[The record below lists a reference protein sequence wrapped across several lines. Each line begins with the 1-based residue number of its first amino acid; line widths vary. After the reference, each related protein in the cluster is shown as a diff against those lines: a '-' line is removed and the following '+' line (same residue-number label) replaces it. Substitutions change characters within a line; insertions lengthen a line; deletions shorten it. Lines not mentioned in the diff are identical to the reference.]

1 MSQIS
6 YGTITITDNTD
17 IESIVLEYAI
27 SDSPL
32 TVPSDGWDIARPT
45 WIDGSYIW
53 QRTRIHKSGEDI
65 SNDTFGIAV
74 CVTGSNGSTGL
85 AGRGLVSSNTE
96 YTIAPE
102 IDVITQENMSNYT
115 WTSDV
120 PKFQY
125 YYGPTLDSYFQ
136 RGKEY
141 LEQLDENQ
149 NLYEPI
155 TVSIEYTLTA
165 DTSVTANKPYYTY
178 NSETESYNDVIIE
191 EDDDSEESGEEE
203 INPHENGW
211 YEILINPSEQEDP
224 VWYEKYNPKY
234 WVRVINS
241 YVGSGIFTP
250 IAETLITS
258 NIHDLLLPGI
268 NDGFYGN
275 TDDGNITFNWDSIK
289 QAWTAENLENL
300 SDFSNDYPLLMMGE
314 EIIPEANIFM
324 YQLWNTVNNIE
335 TTETADSIQHTFSHE
350 GTNYNL
356 TFSKEGIG
364 VEGGETEG
372 DGNIHIEYD
381 NYTEY
386 LIYTDTGI
394 TSALI
399 LANTVQSQADDLTN
413 SLIDIRTDYEDFK
426 EGEFKELTDNVSNL
440 TGDVSSLDERT
451 TQISADLRSEVEKI
465 ENKYDIYEGFIEID
479 PDAPYILLGKR
490 EKDETTDTYTIETG
504 VKITSSTL
512 RFESGGKISAYASG
526 QTFHAP
532 DGVYQN
538 IYMQTPKIDPETDMP
553 VTDADGNVVYSGTLG
568 WIARSNGH
576 LSLKPVTRNT

>member
-1 MSQIS
+1 MAQIS
-6 YGTITITDNTD
+6 YGTFTITDNTD

-27 SDSPL
+27 SDNPL
-32 TVPSDGWDIARPT
+32 TVPSEGWDTTRPT

-53 QRTRIHKSGEDI
+53 QRTRIHKSGEDT

-74 CVTGSNGSTGL
+74 CVTGSNGPTGL
-85 AGRGLVSSNTE
+85 AGRGLVGSNTE

-102 IDVITQENMSNYT
+102 IDVITQENMSNYI

-120 PKFQY
+120 PKFKY

-136 RGKEY
+136 RNKEY
-141 LEQLDENQ
+141 LEQLDESQ
-149 NLYEPI
+149 NLYKPI
-155 TVSIEYTLTA
+155 TVHIEYTLTS
-165 DTSVTANKPYYTY
+165 DTSITANKPYYTY
-178 NSETESYNDVIIE
+178 NSEIEAYNDVIIE
-191 EDDDSEESGEEE
+191 EEEGV
-203 INPHENGW
+203 NPQQRGW
-211 YEILINPSEQEDP
+211 YEIQINPSEQENP

-234 WVRVINS
+234 WVRVTNS

-258 NIHDLLLPGI
+258 NIHDLLWALDPKV
-268 NDGFYGN
+268 DDDFYKITN
-275 TDDGNITFNWDSIK
+275 TNGDITFDWSKIK
-289 QAWTAENLENL
+289 SAWTTEHLESL

-324 YQLWNTVNNIE
+324 YQLWNTVNSTE
-335 TTETADSIQHTFSHE
+335 TNETADSIQHTFSHE

-364 VEGGETEG
+364 VDGGTTEG
-372 DGNIHIEYD
+372 NGNIHIEYD

-399 LANTVQSQADDLTN
+399 LANSVQSQADDLAN
-413 SLIDIRTDYEDFK
+413 SLIDIRNDYEDFK
-426 EGEFKELTDNVSNL
+426 EGEFKDLTD
-440 TGDVSSLDERT
+440 DVNKKTDK
-451 TQISADLRSEVEKI
+451 ISADLKSEVERI
-465 ENKYDIYEGFIEID
+465 ENKYDIYEGFIEVN
-479 PDAPYILLGKR
+479 PNAPYILLGKR
-490 EKDETTDTYTIETG
+490 DKDGNAYKTDQLKTG
-504 VKITSSTL
+504 VRITSSTL
-512 RFESGGKISAYASG
+512 RFESDGKISAYASG

-553 VTDADGNVVYSGTLG
+553 ITDEDGNVVYSGTLG

>member
-6 YGTITITDNTD
+6 YGTFTITDTTD

-32 TVPSDGWDIARPT
+32 TVPFDGWDITRPT

-120 PKFQY
+120 PEFQY

-141 LEQLDENQ
+141 LKFDETQ
-149 NLYEPI
+149 TLKPF
-155 TVSIEYTLTA
+155 TVLIEYTLTS

-191 EDDDSEESGEEE
+191 EEDDDSEESEEEE

-211 YEILINPSEQEDP
+211 YEILINPSEQNP

-234 WVRVINS
+234 WVRVTNS
-241 YVGSGIFTP
+241 YVGSGIFTSL
-250 IAETLITS
+250 AGTLITS
-258 NIHDLLLPGI
+258 NIHDLLLSLNP
-268 NDGFYGN
+268 NVDDDFYKSTNANG
-275 TDDGNITFNWDSIK
+275 DITFNWGKIK
-289 QAWTAENLENL
+289 SAWTTENLESL

-324 YQLWNTVNNIE
+324 YQLWNTVNSTE

-356 TFSKEGIG
+356 TFSKEGTGID
-364 VEGGETEG
+364 GEEIVG
-372 DGNIHIEYD
+372 AGNIHIEYD

-399 LANTVQSQADDLTN
+399 LANTVQSQAYDLAN
-413 SLIDIRTDYEDFK
+413 SLLDIRNDYEDFK
-426 EGEFKELTDNVSNL
+426 EEEFKGLTD
-440 TGDVSSLDERT
+440 DVSELNKKT
-451 TQISADLRSEVEKI
+451 GQISEDLKSEVQKI
-465 ENKYDIYEGFIEID
+465 ENKYDIYEGFIEIN
-479 PDAPYILLGKR
+479 PNAPYILLGKR
-490 EKDETTDTYTIETG
+490 DKDGNAYKTDELETG
-504 VKITSSTL
+504 VRITASTL

-532 DGVYQN
+532 EGVYQN
-538 IYMQTPKIDPETDMP
+538 IYMQTPKLDDYGNPTTDE
-553 VTDADGNVVYSGTLG
+553 DGNVVYSGTLG

>member
-1 MSQIS
+1 MAQIS
-6 YGTITITDNTD
+6 YGTFTITDNTD

-32 TVPSDGWDIARPT
+32 TVPSEGWDTTRPT

-53 QRTRIHKSGEDI
+53 QRTRIHKSGEDT

-74 CVTGSNGSTGL
+74 CVTGSNGPTGL

-96 YTIAPE
+96 YTIAIE
-102 IDVITQENMSNYT
+102 TDTISQQNMSDYV
-115 WTSDV
+115 WTSEV
-120 PKFQY
+120 PAFTY
-125 YYGPTLDSYFQ
+125 YYSPTSDIYFQ
-136 RGKEY
+136 RNKEY
-141 LEQLDENQ
+141 WVFDTTQ
-149 NLYEPI
+149 NLYIPL
-155 TVSIEYTLTA
+155 TFLIEYTLTP
-165 DTSVTANKPYYTY
+165 DTSVIANKPYYTY
-178 NSETESYNDVIIE
+178 DSGTELYNDAVITE
-191 EDDDSEESGEEE
+191 G
-203 INPHENGW
+203 INPQASGW
-211 YEILINPSEQEDP
+211 YEILINPSEQSP

-234 WVRVINS
+234 WVRVTNS

-250 IAETLITS
+250 LEETLITS
-258 NIHDLLLPGI
+258 NVHDLLSSLDPSV
-268 NDGFYGN
+268 DDDFYKITN
-275 TDDGNITFNWDSIK
+275 TNGDITFDWSKIK
-289 QAWTAENLENL
+289 SAWTTEKLESL

-314 EIIPEANIFM
+314 EIISEANIFM
-324 YQLWNTVNNIE
+324 YQLWNTVNNIK

-356 TFSKEGIG
+356 TFSKEGTG
-364 VEGGETEG
+364 VEGGAIEG
-372 DGNIHIEYD
+372 NGNIHIECD

-399 LANTVQSQADDLTN
+399 LANTVQSQAYDLTN
-413 SLIDIRTDYEDFK
+413 ILTDIRADYEDFK
-426 EGEFKELTDNVSNL
+426 EGEFKDLTENVSSL
-440 TGDVSSLDERT
+440 TGDVSSLDEKT
-451 TQISADLRSEVEKI
+451 GQISADLKSEVERI
-465 ENKYDIYEGFIEID
+465 ENKYDIYEGFIEIN

-490 EKDETTDTYTIETG
+490 EKDEITNAYKTDELDTG
-504 VKITSSTL
+504 VRITASTL
-512 RFESGGKISAYASG
+512 RFESRGKISAYASG

-538 IYMQTPKIDPETDMP
+538 IYMQTPKLDTYGNPE
-553 VTDADGNVVYSGTLG
+553 TDADGNVVYSGTLG